1 MALRS
6 CRPRIPLRVLAVI
19 IAIISTIFLAARLYK
34 EMRSGPN
41 PYPRK
46 RHDFKES
53 ADIQEWADFHNERL
67 DSKGRRR
74 SILVIA
80 HGRSGST
87 ITGEIFNHNPSVF
100 YLHEPLQ
107 TVERISKQNGSNKD
121 RYASLMINILSNIL
135 RCNFSQAVLEDF
147 DHFYREPSHSRASCA
162 IGSPPLC
169 PHEMTDPKWDLKL
182 CPPLTNESLGTTCRN
197 KYAVTVAKI
206 LMSRIAGNDIKNIL
220 QACRKAKSNCQ
231 IIFLIKDPRAVIPSS
246 RSVGFSS
253 DRGSRLSKDGLR
265 LFSYQNCKQTEDNL
279 VFLKNLPLSWRRRI
293 LVQRYEDF
301 AVNPLK
307 VMSRL
312 YDFAGLPVLDHVKIW
327 LNKSTHPSKK
337 REDMLIEGSP
347 AFFMMDDASATANRW
362 RWKVHPHDIDII
374 EHYCKHVMQIMGYIP
389 INNDEDLMADVTT
402 PLFSEG
408 YEAKKWFPN

>member
-1 MALRS
+1 MALHS
-6 CRPRIPLRVLAVI
+6 CRRRILLRVLAVI

-46 RHDFKES
+46 RHDFQES

-87 ITGEIFNHNPSVF
+87 ITGEIFNHHPSVF

-147 DHFYREPSHSRASCA
+147 DNFYREPSHSRASCA

-182 CPPLTNESLGTTCRN
+182 CLPLTNKSLGTTCRN

-220 QACRKAKSNCQ
+220 QACRKSKSKCQ

-246 RSVGFSS
+246 RSVGFPI

-327 LNKSTHPSKK
+327 LNESTHPSKK

-347 AFFMMDDASATANRW
+347 DFFMMDDASATANRW
-362 RWKVHPHDIDII
+362 RCKVHPHDIDII

-389 INNDEDLMADVTT
+389 INNDEDLMANVTT
-402 PLFSEG
+402 PLFSED